1 MNKDLDLKLYTD
13 LANSLKKYRMSQI
26 YNYSNKEYRKLIK
39 QDNDLLERLAK
50 RLDIITLSLFLKK

>member
-50 RLDIITLSLFLKK
+50 RLGIITLLSFLKK